1 MFKSDQEARVGYLH
15 LLGDMKSRNPD
26 NKTRIKK
33 PDCRLCSSNALNRE
47 LAGELLYSIF
57 NPYNLHKGKLDLS
70 QLIKKHIEDPQ
81 LKRNYELISHL
92 LDDFPEH
99 LGYVNFPHKKLKEY
113 RTAKKRAW
121 TEIKDKLDAG
131 ELSEEDVSSSDLAY
145 HFYDEILQDLTE
157 DGYIDKVEEG
167 LSRHIHYTPYAEKIL
182 GEKVLKISI
191 RNLQKHWQGEHETSQ
206 KGMSVFTGN
215 ALEEYDPFLHTF
227 DMIDIQETMANT
239 ALKDSQLELK
249 EENIVVRELKHSER
263 CVYVFLIDASD
274 SMRGRKILGA
284 IEATLALRRAIKS
297 SSDDVLYIVA
307 FNHTTRRLKDGDIM
321 NVGVKGRTDIG
332 LALRTARGILRKEN
346 GTGIVFLITD
356 GEPTS
361 TSMERTTPWSASLI
375 EAEKLN
381 WIDARLSIVMF
392 GREKRF
398 VELCN
403 KIASKCQNS
412 HIVFLED
419 PLNLKNYVIHSYLR

>member
-1 MFKSDQEARVGYLH
+1 MSEDI
-15 LLGDMKSRNPD
+15 RNR
-26 NKTRIKK
+26 NSKIRIDK
-33 PDCRLCSSNALNRE
+33 PECRLCSPNNLNRE

-57 NPYNLHKGKLDLS
+57 NPYSLHKGKLDLPKV
-70 QLIKKHIEDPQ
+70 IKKYIDDPE

-92 LDDFPEH
+92 LNDFPEH
-99 LGYVNFPHKKLKEY
+99 LGFVNFPHKKLREY
-113 RTAKKRAW
+113 RAAKKRAW
-121 TEIKDKLDAG
+121 TEIKDKLDSG
-131 ELSEEDVSSSDLAY
+131 ELSREDVSASDLAH
-145 HFYDEILQDLTE
+145 HFNDEILQDLTE
-157 DGYIDKVEEG
+157 DDYISKVVEG
-167 LSRHIHYTPYAEKIL
+167 LNRHIHYTPYAEKIL
-182 GEKVLKISI
+182 GEKVLKISLQ
-191 RNLQKHWQGEHETSQ
+191 NLKKHWQGEHKTPQ
-206 KGMSVFTGN
+206 KGVSVFTGN
-215 ALEEYDPFLHTF
+215 ALEEYDPLLHTF
-227 DMIDIQETMANT
+227 DMIDVQETMVNT
-239 ALKDSQLELK
+239 ALKDPQLELR
-249 EENIVVRELKHSER
+249 EENIVIRELKHTER

-307 FNHTTRRLKDGDIM
+307 FNHTTRRLREGDVI
-321 NVGVKGRTDIG
+321 NVSVKGRTDIG
-332 LALRTARGILRKEN
+332 LALRTAREILRKEK

-361 TSMERTTPWSASLI
+361 TTMERTTPWSASLI

-381 WIDARLSIVMF
+381 YVDARLSIMMF

-412 HIVFLED
+412 HMVFFED
-419 PLNLKNYVIHSYLR
+419 PLNLKNYVIHSYMK

>member
-1 MFKSDQEARVGYLH
+1 MN
-15 LLGDMKSRNPD
+15 SRNTD
-26 NKTRIKK
+26 DKIRMEK
-33 PDCRLCSSNALNRE
+33 PECKLCSSSNLNRE

-57 NPYNLHKGKLDLS
+57 NTHHFSKGKLDLS
-70 QLIKKHIEDPQ
+70 QLIKKYIDDPE

-92 LDDFPEH
+92 LNDFPGH
-99 LGYVNFPHKKLKEY
+99 LSYVNFLHKKLKEY
-113 RTAKKRAW
+113 RAAKQRAW
-121 TEIKDKLDAG
+121 TEIKDRLDAG
-131 ELSEEDVSSSDLAY
+131 ELNEEDVSASDLSY
-145 HFYDEILQDLTE
+145 HFYHEILQDLTE
-157 DGYIDKVEEG
+157 DGYISKVIEG
-167 LSRHIHYTPYAEKIL
+167 LNRHIHYTPQAEKIL

-191 RNLQKHWQGEHETSQ
+191 QNLQKHWQGEHETPQ
-206 KGMSVFTGN
+206 KGMSVFTAN
-215 ALEEYDPFLHTF
+215 ALKEYDPFLHTF
-227 DMIDIQETMANT
+227 DMIDVQETMVNT
-239 ALKDSQLELK
+239 ALKDPQLKLK
-249 EENIVVRELKHSER
+249 EENIVVRELKHTER

-307 FNHTTRRLKDGDIM
+307 FNHTIRRLREGDVI
-321 NVGVKGRTDIG
+321 NVSVKGRTDIG
-332 LALRTARGILRKEN
+332 LALRTARRILGKEK

-361 TSMERTTPWSASLI
+361 TTLERTTPWSASLI

-381 WIDARLSIVMF
+381 SVDARLSIVMF

-403 KIASKCQNS
+403 KIAGKCQNS
-412 HIVFLED
+412 HIVLFED